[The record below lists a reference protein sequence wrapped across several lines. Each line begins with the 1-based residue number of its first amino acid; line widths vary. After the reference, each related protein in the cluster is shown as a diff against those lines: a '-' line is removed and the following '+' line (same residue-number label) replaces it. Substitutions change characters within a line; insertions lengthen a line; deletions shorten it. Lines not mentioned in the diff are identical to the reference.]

1 MIGPE
6 RREGARSPGGPPG
19 RFPAPASA
27 RLLRVPRTAPAPYA
41 LLLLALGACAPS
53 PVATTPPPDPAPTA
67 ATPDPARTDPRP
79 PAKDGIDQ
87 STAAEETTRI
97 LHAVAKARNLAVR
110 SEVKVEVID
119 RPGIRAFAQASMYE
133 HTTKAELAMLGR
145 IEASLGVIPQ
155 GMDPEEVILDLLED
169 GVLGLYDPKKKTL
182 FIGDFVSKGMLSMVV
197 GHEIAHGL
205 QDMYFDL
212 AKLQEPMRHQSDRE
226 SARRFLIEGEAQAA
240 YLAWV
245 GTGGGPLG
253 DAVLDAMG
261 NQVLT
266 LAGVASPYPVLARSL
281 QMPYADGAATV
292 TRLVQR
298 KGWTAVDDLYKALPE
313 STEQML
319 HLDKL
324 LARELPVPTKM
335 DSGALD
341 PLLGAA
347 GMKLVWHDDLGE
359 AALLAMLAEV
369 ADARPARR
377 AAAGWGGDHFV
388 AYEAEGGTG
397 ATFVGAITTWDS
409 VADAKEFE
417 TTFGKYLQEHAA
429 ADHVIARKDRHVV
442 FASGVPAGID
452 HAALRKALW
461 KGTHVGKPAKQ
472 TKAPSEATR

>member
-1 MIGPE
+1 V
-6 RREGARSPGGPPG
+6 
-19 RFPAPASA
+19 RFAPC
-27 RLLRVPRTAPAPYA
+27 A
-41 LLLLALGACAPS
+41 LLLLALGACNRS
-53 PVATTPPPDPAPTA
+53 PAPTA
-67 ATPDPARTDPRP
+67 APEPVTPAAAPVADATTPGAKPAADPDRIDAKTAR
-79 PAKDGIDQ
+79 
-87 STAAEETTRI
+87 EETSRI
-97 LHAVAKARNLAVR
+97 LAAVAKARNLEVK
-110 SEVKVEVID
+110 SEVTVEVID
-119 RPGIRAFAQASMYE
+119 KPGIRAFAKASMYE
-133 HTTKAELAMLGR
+133 HSTPAELALLGR

-155 GMDPEEVILDLLED
+155 GIDPEQVILDLLED

-212 AKLQEPMRHQSDRE
+212 AKLQEPIRHQSDRE

-261 NQVLT
+261 NQVLS

-298 KGWTAVDDLYKALPE
+298 KGWSAVDDLYEALPD

-341 PLLGAA
+341 PLLQAA

-359 AALLAMLAEV
+359 AALLAMLADVE
-369 ADARPARR
+369 DARPARK

-388 AYEAEGGTG
+388 AYEGEKGG
-397 ATFVGAITTWDS
+397 ATFVGAVTTWDS
-409 VADAKEFE
+409 VADAKEFA
-417 TTFGKYLQEHAA
+417 TSFTKYLEEHGAA
-429 ADHVIARKDRHVV
+429 GHVIDRKDRHVV
-442 FASGVPAGID
+442 FATGVPASVD
-452 HAALRKALW
+452 AAALKKALW

-472 TKAPSEATR
+472 TREATR